1 MKIRTDFVTNSSSS
15 SFVSIHVSGGKLME
29 IMNRYKD
36 AFEALSTSNEKK
48 RDEYYQR
55 RKSGETIS
63 PMSTDTNIWARVPEF
78 SDNAFDFEITEKIKT
93 PKTKEDVFDLLL
105 TMANSFASNEFTD
118 IVSEFEQNKQPIMDT
133 LDAFDCTE
141 FGLFYGDSICD
152 VIDYIEDAAYEHLG
166 VCEGAQFDKFCSDA
180 AACNCELRR
189 LYKLDGESV
198 KLVKE
203 EFEIVG

>member
-15 SFVSIHVSGGKLME
+15 SFVSIHVSSVKLME
-29 IMNRYKD
+29 IMKSYKD
-36 AFEALSTSNEKK
+36 TFEALSASNEKK
-48 RDEYYQR
+48 REEYYR
-55 RKSGETIS
+55 RHTSSENIS
-63 PMSTDTNIWARVPEF
+63 PMSTDTNIWARVPVF
-78 SDNAFDFEITEKIKT
+78 SDNAFDFEITEKIKM

-105 TMANSFASNEFTD
+105 TMANSFASNEFTG

-152 VIDYIEDAAYEHLG
+152 VIDYIEEAAYKQLG
-166 VCEGAQFDKFCSDA
+166 AREGAEFDKFCSDA
-180 AACNCELRR
+180 AACNCELKR

-203 EFEIVG
+203 EFEIIR